1 MTILD
6 KIIERKRIEVAE
18 VKRKVSEEELKHGI
32 FYDRPCHNLKDF
44 ILDKERTGIIAEF
57 KRASPSKGVIN
68 NEVSVTEVVTGY
80 AEAGASAISVLTDH
94 DFFQGSLTDLL
105 EARKAV
111 NIPLLRKDFI
121 VDEYQIAEA
130 KAYGADI
137 ILLIAAV
144 LSNAEVARLAKYAKS
159 LGLNVLLEIHNEQEL
174 IGNTIDEID
183 AIGVNNRNLKD
194 FSVSIQ
200 HSLDLVNLIPNQ
212 YIKVSESGIS
222 NPESIN
228 VLKTTG
234 FQAFLIGENF
244 MKSANPISSI
254 KDFVEVLNKKDQS

>member
-6 KIIERKRIEVAE
+6 KIIEKKRIEVEEA
-18 VKRKVSEEELKHGI
+18 KKKVSVEKLKNEI
-32 FYDRPCHNLKDF
+32 FYNRSCYKLRDFVLDRK
-44 ILDKERTGIIAEF
+44 RTGIIAEF

-68 NEVSVTEVVTGY
+68 NESSVAEVAIGY
-80 AEAGASAISVLTDH
+80 AAAGASAISVLTDS
-94 DFFQGSLTDLL
+94 DFFHGSLNDLL
-105 EARKAV
+105 EARKV
-111 NIPLLRKDFI
+111 VDIPLLRKDFI
-121 VDEYQIAEA
+121 IDEYQITEA

-144 LSNAEVARLAKYAKS
+144 LSNADVARLAKYAKS

-174 IGNTIDEID
+174 IGNTIAEID

-200 HSLDLVNLIPNQ
+200 HSLDLVDLIPGQ

-222 NPESIN
+222 NPESIKA
-228 VLKTTG
+228 LKTTG
-234 FQAFLIGENF
+234 FQGFLIGENF
-244 MKSANPISSI
+244 MKSGNPASSI
-254 KDFVEVLNKKDQS
+254 KNFVEVLNKKD